1 MVCIGENPVDNVEK
15 TDYLKLT
22 YVLILYLF
30 IFEGQFNPFHFSLK
44 IKGCFSP
51 LTGL

>member
-1 MVCIGENPVDNVEK
+1 MVCVGENPVDNTEK

-22 YVLILYLF
+22 CFDPLF
-30 IFEGQFNPFHFSLK
+30 TFEVQFNPFHFTLK

>member
-1 MVCIGENPVDNVEK
+1 MVCAGENPVDNIEK

-30 IFEGQFNPFHFSLK
+30 IFEVQFNLFHVTLK